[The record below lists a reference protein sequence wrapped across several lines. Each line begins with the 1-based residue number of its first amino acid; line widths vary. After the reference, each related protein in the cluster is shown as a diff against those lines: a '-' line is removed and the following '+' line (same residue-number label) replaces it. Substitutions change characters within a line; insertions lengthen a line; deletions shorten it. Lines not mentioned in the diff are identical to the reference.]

1 MDKDKIPI
9 DKFTAASMKVFKEN
23 LPYIQKTQEE
33 MNKAF
38 ASSHV
43 RSMVEQV
50 HIFMNSVDFKALE
63 RIKASFIIPKPAY
76 EKIIPLLPAGVYIEK
91 AKRERD
97 NKMIEL
103 LEQIAHNTTAVQY
116 TRLTADEIDTFYN
129 VSKVKEV
136 DIAGNVPLDLEEK
149 EVKTRLHE
157 IIGDPF
163 IRKDWG
169 GEKCDIFTLHIRFR
183 NKKVPAAFVLK
194 GKSYSRGKLALS
206 DLGKNADQLCRL
218 FEVPAEIYFIQSNG
232 AIDSAVE
239 STVQAFMAKKINDGV
254 KAYYCI
260 IDGVDTARILS
271 AYNKL

>member
-9 DKFTAASMKVFKEN
+9 GEFATASMELFKKN
-23 LPYIQKTQEE
+23 LPDIIAAHEA
-33 MNKAF
+33 MSKAF
-38 ASSHV
+38 AAPGTLDAIA
-43 RSMVEQV
+43 RMQSMMKT
-50 HIFMNSVDFKALE
+50 IDLSALE
-63 RIKASFIIPKPAY
+63 KMKSSIIIPKPAF
-76 EKIIPLLPAGVYIEK
+76 EKVMPILSAEVYIER
-91 AKRERD
+91 ARRERD
-97 NKMIEL
+97 GRMIEL
-103 LEQIAHNTTAVQY
+103 LERIAHNTTAVQY

-129 VSKVKEV
+129 MGKVKESDV
-136 DIAGNVPLDLEEK
+136 VGKVPLDLEEK
-149 EVKTRLHE
+149 EVKKRLHE

-163 IRKDWG
+163 VQKDWG

-239 STVQAFMAKKINDGV
+239 STVQAFMAKKINDGI
-254 KAYYCI
+254 KAYYCM